1 MCCWISGGLDPNS
14 QIQRDAMEKS
24 VELIAT
30 AAEKQGTSLKVVAEY
45 LPPVAGSYLA
55 HVGEA
60 GKWVGPMSI
69 VNTNRK
75 VFQKCMQLSK
85 LVFSILNK

>member
-1 MCCWISGGLDPNS
+1 MPFLDPNS

-30 AAEKQGTSLKVVAEY
+30 AAEKQGTSLKVGAEY

-60 GKWVGPMSI
+60 GTMSI